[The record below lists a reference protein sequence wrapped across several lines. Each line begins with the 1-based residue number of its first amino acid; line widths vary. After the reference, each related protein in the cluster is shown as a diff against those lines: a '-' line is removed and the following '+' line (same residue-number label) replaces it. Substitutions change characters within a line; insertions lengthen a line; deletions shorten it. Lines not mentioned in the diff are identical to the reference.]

1 MIQFPQWL
9 GKNSSRSKR
18 TRLLAELG
26 LHLSSYVSGG
36 REAVRLEYFDL
47 LRARIMAP
55 LVAPN
60 ASEHSAE
67 AAEAAIVLLDAYGLS
82 STDLMETMI
91 EISFA
96 ADDSGAFVDFVSAAG
111 THLLTVAGHITNPP
125 PPPFCFLT
133 RQAMKIDSRVKAAFT
148 REYK

>member
-18 TRLLAELG
+18 ARLLAELG
-26 LHLSSYVSGG
+26 LHLSSHVSGG

-111 THLLTVAGHITNPP
+111 THSLTASGHITNT
-125 PPPFCFLT
+125 FTSSFLLL
-133 RQAMKIDSRVKAAFT
+133 DSTGK
-148 REYK
+148 ED